1 MAKEPVKKKKPPA
14 KKAPAKKS
22 VAQSKKAKAPSG
34 TLTERMGEARNRPNK
49 GLPAQ
54 IKKSRGNLNRAN
66 TPKEIRAKGQ
76 GGTSRSLTRGQP
88 PARFKPVPLGDR
100 PKMLSGPAARSG
112 TGIGGAVAKGLFRT
126 IGGPATMLV
135 SMTTATGDG
144 REDKPS
150 GELFSPSQNRAAGRG
165 NPKTTNRYTPS
176 RKKDIVGR
184 NPNEGLGS
192 STSRMPKA
200 SMAGGS
206 GDYRPMPKA
215 SMAGGG
221 VNKPVVSA
229 KDKMKRQQQGRKPDK
244 PKPSVSVAA
253 PESKKTRPVVEK
265 KVEKKYAGMTFQE
278 ATRRNMTAEYERA
291 KRKPKGNLLGFL
303 RSKKR

>member
-1 MAKEPVKKKKPPA
+1 MAKEPVKKKPASKKAPA

-22 VAQSKKAKAPSG
+22 SSG

-49 GLPAQ
+49 GLPAR
-54 IKKSRGNLNRAN
+54 IERPRGNLNRAN
-66 TPKEIRAKGQ
+66 PPKEIRAKGQ

-126 IGGPATMLV
+126 VGGPATMLV

-150 GELFSPSQNRAAGRG
+150 GKLFSPSQNRAAGRG

-200 SMAGGS
+200 SMDGGS
-206 GDYRPMPKA
+206 GDYRPKPKV
-215 SMAGGG
+215 SMDGGG

-278 ATRRNMTAEYERA
+278 ATRRNMQSEYERA